1 MELTSALCLML
12 TLHRAIAPR
21 AFRICSKRILFTTF
35 GIVACAATS
44 FAEDLVAIPGARS
57 PAATHVNR
65 GVIAYVKGDLAGAR
79 PHFDE
84 AIRLEPKMWE
94 AYYNRAN
101 IFLKQEKWE
110 LVLQDLN
117 AAMRLQPKFLNIAL
131 LRSSAN
137 LGLGRYRET
146 LAELNHLARN
156 IRLTEQTSARVHN
169 LRAWLRATCPD
180 GSFRNGQLAVGDATI
195 ACKLSHWK
203 GPNYIDTLAAAY
215 AQAGDFDSAVS
226 YQEKAIA
233 IGEPPEGMKE
243 LRQHLDQFKQHR
255 PIREGR

>member
-1 MELTSALCLML
+1 MILKRRLLM
-12 TLHRAIAPR
+12 TV
-21 AFRICSKRILFTTF
+21 

-44 FAEDLVAIPGARS
+44 FGEDLVAIPGGRS
-57 PAATHVNR
+57 AAATHVNR
-65 GVIAYVKGDLAGAR
+65 GVIAYVNGDLAGAR

-94 AYYNRAN
+94 GYYNRAN
-101 IFLKQEKWE
+101 IFVKQEKWE
-110 LVLQDLN
+110 LALKDLN
-117 AAMRLQPKFLNIAL
+117 VAMRLRPTFLNIAL
-131 LRSSAN
+131 LRCSGN
-137 LGLGRYRET
+137 VGLGRYREALT
-146 LAELNHLARN
+146 ELNHLARD
-156 IRLTEQTSARVHN
+156 IRLTERTSARVHN

-215 AQAGDFDSAVS
+215 AEAGDFDSAVS

-243 LRQHLDQFKQHR
+243 LRQHLDQFKQRR